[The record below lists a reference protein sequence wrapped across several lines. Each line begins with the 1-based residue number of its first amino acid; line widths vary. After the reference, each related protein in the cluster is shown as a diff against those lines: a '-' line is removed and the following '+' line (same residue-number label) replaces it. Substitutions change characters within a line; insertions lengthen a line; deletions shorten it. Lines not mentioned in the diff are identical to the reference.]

1 MWFPASIHTW
11 RRVYQKASDLNGAY
25 QRSGRYNTTEIEV
38 CNDYAA
44 RQYAVVIADQE
55 IRFGRKLQ
63 MNGPRTVVGAVFLDD
78 NPVTRF
84 ALTWQVQ
91 LVQQV
96 PSTGYYVPV
105 YRENLKRKDVKR
117 LERALDMQLAALERV
132 SH

>member
-25 QRSGRYNTTEIEV
+25 QRSGRYDTTEIEV
-38 CNDYAA
+38 CKDYAA
-44 RQYAVVIADQE
+44 RQYAVVIADQQV
-55 IRFGRKLQ
+55 RFGRKIK
-63 MNGPRTVVGAVFLDD
+63 MSGPKVVVGAVFLDD

-96 PSTGYYVPV
+96 PSTEYYAPV

-117 LERALDMQLAALERV
+117 LERALDTHLAALERV
-132 SH
+132 SR